1 MKLKAIFILFIT
13 ILFLFACRTAME
25 KKVVHSSSF
34 IKNFH
39 EGVRLK
45 LNFDVDPAIDKFN
58 LCLKEDP
65 TDDAANFALAQLFL
79 MKNDLQSAA
88 KHTKLA
94 SESDPNNLYYQYELA
109 FMHQELKEFEQAAL
123 IFDKLSK
130 INLQNPEYYYGS
142 FENWVKAGKKDKA
155 IQTLSN
161 LEKHL
166 GGNPEIEIKR
176 YHLLLSSGQ
185 DKAAIDGLLE
195 AKKKYPNEPTIIA
208 NLVDY
213 YIQKKQYDSGM
224 KMLEELVNA
233 DPENGLALYML
244 GDMQMQI
251 GQEQTGLK
259 NLKQAV
265 KKEGASLDQKM
276 EILISIQNFKTSD
289 PDMESLV
296 DYMVIR
302 YPKEAKAYSIRG
314 DYFFKAN
321 KLEEATKSYKKAV
334 EFNPNLFP
342 IWNQILVLEYQ
353 NQWFDSL
360 NVDSDKCIELFPVQ
374 PIPYFFSGVAKNQ
387 KKQYNEAIIKL
398 KESLDLL
405 LNDAALE
412 AEIYGQIG
420 EANFGLKDLENG
432 KIFYEKAIERQPTS
446 LILKNNYAYRL
457 ALQTNELEK
466 AEKLIDEVLLTTS
479 NQARFLD
486 TKGWILFLKGKYLAA
501 QDYFNQALAIAPNDK
516 VIVEHFGDCAI
527 KLGQKDRALEY
538 WLKAKELK
546 STNLNLDKKIQNK
559 VYYDPIY

>member
-1 MKLKAIFILFIT
+1 MRLKSIFILLVT
-13 ILFLFACRTAME
+13 LSLFACGTAKE
-25 KKVVHSSSF
+25 KKIVHSSSF

-45 LNFDVDPAIDKFN
+45 LNFEVDPAIDKFN

-65 TDDAANFALAQLFL
+65 TDDASNFALAQLYL
-79 MKNDLQSAA
+79 MKNDLQKASF
-88 KHTKLA
+88 HTKQA
-94 SESDPNNLYYQYELA
+94 SEADPKNLYYQTELA
-109 FMHQELKEFEQAAL
+109 FMRQEMKEYETAAL

-142 FENWVKAGKKDKA
+142 FENWVKAGKQDKA
-155 IQTLSN
+155 LQTLSN

-166 GGNPEIEIKR
+166 GGNSEIEIKR
-176 YHLLLSSGQ
+176 YHLLLASGQ
-185 DKAAIDGLLE
+185 DKAALDRLLE
-195 AKKKYPNEPTIIA
+195 AKKKYPNEPNIIA

-213 YIQKKQYDSGM
+213 YVQKKQYDSGM

-265 KKEGASLDQKM
+265 KKEGPTLDQKM

-289 PDMESLV
+289 LEMESLV
-296 DYMVIR
+296 EYMVGR
-302 YPKEAKAYSIRG
+302 YPKEAKAHSIRG
-314 DYFFKAN
+314 DYFFKAD
-321 KLEEATKSYKKAV
+321 KFEEATKSYKKAV

-387 KKQYNEAIIKL
+387 KKQYTEAIVKL

-405 LNDAALE
+405 LNDSALE

-432 KIFYEKAIERQPTS
+432 KIFYEKAIEKQPTS

-457 ALQTNELEK
+457 ALQTNEIEK
-466 AEKLIDEVLLTTS
+466 AEKLMDEVLLTAP
-479 NQARFLD
+479 NQGRFLD
-486 TKGWILFLKGKYLAA
+486 TKGWILFLKGNYSAA

-516 VIVEHFGDCAI
+516 VIVEHFGDCSF
-527 KLGQKDRALEY
+527 KLGQKERAFEY

-559 VYYDPIY
+559 AYYDPIY

>member
-1 MKLKAIFILFIT
+1 MKLKAIFVLVIT
-13 ILFLFACRTAME
+13 TLSLFACRMARE
-25 KKVVHSSSF
+25 NKSVHTSSF

-45 LNFDVDPAIDKFN
+45 LNFDFDPAIDKFN

-65 TDDAANFALAQLFL
+65 ADDAANFALAQLFL
-79 MKNDLQSAA
+79 MKNDLQNAA

-94 SESDPNNLYYQYELA
+94 SEADPKNLYYQTELA
-109 FMHQELKEFEQAAL
+109 FMHQELKEYEQAAL
-123 IFDKLSK
+123 IFERLSK
-130 INLQNPEYYYGS
+130 VNLQNPEYYYGS
-142 FENWVKAGKKDKA
+142 FENWVKAGKRDKA
-155 IQTLSN
+155 LQTLSN
-161 LEKHL
+161 IEKYL
-166 GGNPEIEIKR
+166 GGNSEIEIKR
-176 YHLLLSSGQ
+176 YHLLLSAGQ
-185 DKAAIDGLLE
+185 EKAASDGLLE

-213 YIQKKQYDSGM
+213 YIQKKQYDLGM
-224 KMLEELVNA
+224 KMLEELVNT
-233 DPENGLALYML
+233 DPENGLAFYML

-251 GQEQTGLK
+251 GQEQEGLN

-296 DYMVIR
+296 EYMISR
-302 YPKEAKAYSIRG
+302 YPKEPKAHSIRG

-321 KLEEATKSYKKAV
+321 SFEEATKSYKKAV

-387 KKQYNEAIIKL
+387 KKQYSEAIIKL

-432 KIFYEKAIERQPTS
+432 KIFYEKAIEKQPTS

-457 ALQTNELEK
+457 ALQTNELDK
-466 AEKLIDEVLLTTS
+466 AEKLIDEVLHTTS

-486 TKGWILFLKGKYLAA
+486 TKGWILFLKEKYSAA

-516 VIVEHFGDCAI
+516 VIVEHFGDCAF
-527 KLGQKDRALEY
+527 KLGQKDRAMEY

-559 VYYDPIY
+559 AYYVPIY